1 MNPLVIQRL
10 VLQCQQMS
18 IKSVKVK
25 GTSGARK
32 YSSTLSLYNI
42 PYDVFVGE
50 TIHHAANAAEV
61 TYPGLSLQE
70 SVGPQTGGYTAS
82 LTHPEEGT
90 SFFILLTPD
99 ISDTDKI
106 PGICAHESLH
116 LSWFI
121 SNALGIKNKWNN
133 HEPQAYILQEIFD
146 NCMKAYTDFTNRQN
160 KKNS

>member
-32 YSSTLSLYNI
+32 YSFTLSLYNI
-42 PYDVFVGE
+42 SYDVFVGE
-50 TIHHAANAAEV
+50 TIHHAANAAQI
-61 TYPGLSLQE
+61 TYPGLSLKE
-70 SVGPQTGGYTAS
+70 DVGPQIGGYAIELS
-82 LTHPEEGT
+82 HPEEGL
-90 SFFILLTPD
+90 SFLILLTPD
-99 ISDTDKI
+99 ISNTDKI

-121 SNALGIKNKWNN
+121 SDALGIKNKKNN
-133 HEPQAYILQEIFD
+133 HEPQAYILQEIFN
-146 NCMKAYTDFTNRQN
+146 NCMRAYTDYTNKQN
-160 KKNS
+160 KKN